1 MSLAAV
7 RGPTVSSSR
16 LDDSGVGLGNRDEIT
31 DFSKAQNDIID
42 LASDSLVFIGES
54 AFSAPD
60 QVRFFH
66 SGGNT
71 IVAINT
77 AGNSGA
83 EMQIE
88 LAGVINL
95 AAGDFLL

>member
-1 MSLAAV
+1 MTSSTW
-7 RGPTVSSSR
+7 RCPTASSSSVR
-16 LDDSGVGLGNRDEIT
+16 RPSPH
-31 DFSKAQNDIID
+31 A
-42 LASDSLVFIGES
+42 
-54 AFSAPD
+54 D
-60 QVRFFH
+60 QVRFSH
-66 SGGNT
+66 SGGIT

-95 AAGDFLL
+95 ADGDFLL

>member
-1 MSLAAV
+1 MNGDAGADEFV
-7 RGPTVSSSR
+7 FWNGSS
-16 LDDSGVGLGNRDEIT
+16 GLGAGNRDIVE
-31 DFSKAQNDIID
+31 DFSKAENDKID
-42 LASDSLVFIGES
+42 LEYFYGMDFIGQGN
-54 AFSAPD
+54 FSAPD
-60 QVRFFH
+60 QVRFSH